1 MTGAILAAGLL
12 ALLAIGGIAGPRL
25 LDRLALAHRPRTG
38 ILVWTGAAA
47 LWTLGLLALG
57 PLLAWSLTGPVLP
70 GGFGAVCRR
79 CLEAA
84 SPFGAAT
91 LPVSAPPAAALAL
104 SGVLL
109 LALTVALLRT
119 HLRTRR
125 ELGSQLAAL
134 TATAVPTT
142 VAGVPVWLV
151 RSSVPTAYALPG
163 HSRVVVS
170 EGTVEALHAD
180 QLGAVLSHEAAHLE
194 QRHHLVLGL
203 LRALRTVL
211 GVVPLVAAAVPAV
224 AAYAEMAADD
234 AARRS
239 HGTRAF
245 AGALL
250 AMGAGDHGPR
260 MALHAAG
267 DSRMALH
274 AARGDLTHRVQR
286 LVGAAPRGD
295 RLATA
300 VVGGYL
306 SALAVPV
313 FLVLGPYVAL
323 LVRGLC

>member
-25 LDRLALAHRPRTG
+25 LDRLALARRPRTG
-38 ILVWTGAAA
+38 ILLWTGAAG

-57 PLLAWSLTGPVLP
+57 PLLAWSLTGPGLP
-70 GGFGAVCRR
+70 GNFGAVCRR

-84 SPFGAAT
+84 SPFGTAA
-91 LPVSAPPAAALAL
+91 LPLSVPPAAALAL

-109 LALTVALLRT
+109 LALAGALLRT
-119 HLRTRR
+119 RRRTRR
-125 ELGSQLAAL
+125 EVADQLAAL
-134 TATAVPTT
+134 DATAVPAT
-142 VAGVPVWLV
+142 VVGVPVWLV

-163 HSRVVVS
+163 HPRVVLS
-170 EGTVEALHAD
+170 EGTIETLDAD
-180 QLGAVLSHEAAHLE
+180 QLGAVLSHEVAHQQ

-211 GVVPLVAAAVPAV
+211 GVVPLIATAAPAV

-250 AMGAGDHGPR
+250 AMGSGDHEPR
-260 MALHAAG
+260 MALHAA
-267 DSRMALH
+267 S
-274 AARGDLTHRVQR
+274 GDLTRRMQR

-295 RLATA
+295 RLASA

-313 FLVLGPYVAL
+313 LLVLGPYLAL
-323 LVRGLC
+323 VVSGLC

>member
-134 TATAVPTT
+134 TATADPTT

-163 HSRVVVS
+163 HPRVVVS
-170 EGTVEALHAD
+170 EGTVEALDAD

-211 GVVPLVAAAVPAV
+211 GVVPLVAAAVPAL
-224 AAYAEMAADD
+224 AAATRAARTCRTPSCRRSPGTHRARRPIAPANARPRPRTPPRHRRDHPPPTRSGRHRPRRGPPPRPNLILHPRPSPTRPGPAADGGPQPWSCWWQP
-234 AARRS
+234 RS
-239 HGTRAF
+239 VRAW
-245 AGALL
+245 
-250 AMGAGDHGPR
+250 
-260 MALHAAG
+260 
-267 DSRMALH
+267 
-274 AARGDLTHRVQR
+274 
-286 LVGAAPRGD
+286 
-295 RLATA
+295 
-300 VVGGYL
+300 
-306 SALAVPV
+306 
-313 FLVLGPYVAL
+313 
-323 LVRGLC
+323 